1 MHDRRTTMSKESLW
15 RALEQEHV
23 VPRAVDLAGL
33 SGLSAEEVQRLERA
47 WPGMQVSHRRQ
58 LLQTLAQLAE
68 GDFEMDFNAIFR
80 LALHDADH
88 EVRIAG
94 AEGLWE
100 DDDVRLIPEL
110 LRLLLDDKV
119 AAVRVAATQCLAHF
133 VLLGELE
140 KIRPQPFAQVCEV
153 LSLVHQ
159 NPAEL
164 LEVRR
169 RALESLAYAN
179 VVELP
184 KLIQA
189 ACRHPDEAMQISAV
203 FAMGRS
209 ADSRWKELV
218 IRHLHHPSPAMRY
231 EAARACGELM
241 ARDAVPDLVELTD
254 DVDSEVQEAALW
266 ALGQIG
272 GDQARLTL
280 ERHLKSENDAL
291 RTAADE
297 ALQELE
303 FLYGNVNTFFGPPED
318 FVSESD
324 VPWNSGTRR
333 GSRSAR
339 LRTGSAD
346 TADRDDDDWDED
358 EDDDEASFFEEED
371 DFEDDDAYDDDEYDE
386 DEDDDEYDDDR
397 YADA

>member
-1 MHDRRTTMSKESLW
+1 MNKRRTMMSKESLW
-15 RALEQEHV
+15 QALEQEHV
-23 VPRAVDLAGL
+23 VPSAVDLPGL
-33 SGLSAEEVQRLERA
+33 SGLSVEEVQRFERT
-47 WPGMQVSHRRQ
+47 WPQIQVSHRRQ

-68 GDFEMDFNAIFR
+68 DDFEMDFNAIFR

-88 EVRIAG
+88 EVRITG

-110 LRLLLDDKV
+110 LRLLLDDEV
-119 AAVRVAATQCLAHF
+119 TAVRVAAVQCLAHF
-133 VLLGELE
+133 VLLGELK
-140 KIRPQPFAQVCEV
+140 KIRPQPFAQACEV

-189 ACRHPDEAMQISAV
+189 AYAHPDEAMQISAV

-209 ADSRWKELV
+209 ADPRWKDQV
-218 IRHLHHPSPAMRY
+218 VRHLHHPSPAMRY
-231 EAARACGELM
+231 EAARACGELIT
-241 ARDAVPDLVELTD
+241 RDAVPDLVELTD

-280 ERHLKSENDAL
+280 ERHLKSDHDAL
-291 RTAADE
+291 RTAAEE

-303 FLYGNVNTFFGPPED
+303 FLYGNLDSFFGPPED

-324 VPWNSGTRR
+324 LPWDLSARR
-333 GSRSAR
+333 GSRAER
-339 LRTGSAD
+339 LRTGRAD
-346 TADRDDDDWDED
+346 TFDSDDVDWDED
-358 EDDDEASFFEEED
+358 EDAAEASFFEDED
-371 DFEDDDAYDDDEYDE
+371 DFDDDDPFDDEYDDEE
-386 DEDDDEYDDDR
+386 DEDDDEYDDDE
-397 YADA
+397 